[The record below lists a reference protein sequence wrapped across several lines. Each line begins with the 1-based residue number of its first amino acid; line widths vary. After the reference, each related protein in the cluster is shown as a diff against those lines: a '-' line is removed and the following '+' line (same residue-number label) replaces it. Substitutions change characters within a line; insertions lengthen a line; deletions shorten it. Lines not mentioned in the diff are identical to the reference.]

1 MSGHQQ
7 ALLSLIANV
16 TQQMQI
22 CSRPC
27 SDIGPA
33 SGHQLWATDEN
44 GNIKPRTTR
53 NTRNLRGSILFAYS
67 AYFAV
72 PSFWFVFIHVHP
84 WLKPPDAYGQNQ
96 RRN

>member
-27 SDIGPA
+27 SNIGPA
-33 SGHQLWATDEN
+33 PGSKQSRSAGFKARFIVKIEERIELDSKSRRRITLKRRERRAPT
-44 GNIKPRTTR
+44 
-53 NTRNLRGSILFAYS
+53 LRRIVLSPA
-67 AYFAV
+67 
-72 PSFWFVFIHVHP
+72 
-84 WLKPPDAYGQNQ
+84 
-96 RRN
+96 